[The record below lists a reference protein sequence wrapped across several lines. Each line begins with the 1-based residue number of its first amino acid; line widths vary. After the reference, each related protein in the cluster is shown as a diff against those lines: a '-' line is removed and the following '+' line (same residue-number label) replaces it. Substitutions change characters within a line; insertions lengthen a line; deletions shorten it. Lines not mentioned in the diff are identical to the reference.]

1 MAKIDMRLCYELCKI
16 YGKGA
21 IMDRDL
27 EASDRCWSAY
37 EAYYAGD
44 DRRDCDPS
52 LEYKRVER
60 SGWRFPDGSR

>member
-1 MAKIDMRLCYELCKI
+1 
-16 YGKGA
+16 
-21 IMDRDL
+21 MDRDL